1 VVVSDFICFL
11 KIKYQADIFDL
22 IIVVVC
28 ALCFVMAFAL
38 MLVVNL
44 PMIKLFSLVTLV
56 VISFFTGLNVSDVML
71 DYRKWKEIHDNQE
84 NEHGV

>member
-1 VVVSDFICFL
+1 MSDFICFL